1 MDLMFIPCIYSGLI
15 NPLLRGP
22 PGGWIPSGLG
32 EDCLWNKLTGS
43 GEVHADLRRLGRVG
57 LPFKP
62 CCALCEAQLVLS
74 LGLSLGLDP
83 TK

>member
-32 EDCLWNKLTGS
+32 EDCLWNKLTDS
-43 GEVHADLRRLGRVG
+43 GEIEGASGGCAGLGSSSNPAGSCV
-57 LPFKP
+57 
-62 CCALCEAQLVLS
+62 EAQLALS
-74 LGLSLGLDP
+74 FGFRFGAGP
-83 TK
+83 C